1 MEGDG
6 YYTNLMNETEENN
19 AVPFASRSPPAVQQA
34 PCVGNIGSTRP
45 NQKRDKKNFS
55 EEEDKLLRISDFF
68 HSNKE
73 FPSDCSQSSL
83 IHHWSTIQECVNKFC
98 ASLIQIEGRRQ
109 SGVTVH
115 DKKTAAD
122 SVLGMDSVA
131 NGNDVNRDADQNEIP
146 ESDVGKKRPMG
157 NKKAKGSL
165 RQGGGDACTEALD
178 HLWEKKK
185 EANAEKELKK
195 EERYKQSFELEKDKF
210 QLEQVRVAYE
220 QAKALEIK
228 EAEMY
233 DKRMLEEERI
243 MTVNTSGMPGDLQQ
257 YYKSLRSEIMA
268 RRGISS

>member
-1 MEGDG
+1 
-6 YYTNLMNETEENN
+6 
-19 AVPFASRSPPAVQQA
+19 
-34 PCVGNIGSTRP
+34 
-45 NQKRDKKNFS
+45 
-55 EEEDKLLRISDFF
+55 
-68 HSNKE
+68 
-73 FPSDCSQSSL
+73 
-83 IHHWSTIQECVNKFC
+83 
-98 ASLIQIEGRRQ
+98 
-109 SGVTVH
+109 
-115 DKKTAAD
+115 
-122 SVLGMDSVA
+122 MDSVA

-157 NKKAKGSL
+157 NKKAKCSL

-185 EANAEKELKK
+185 EADAEKELKK

-210 QLEQVRVAYE
+210 QLEQVRVANE
-220 QAKALEIK
+220 QVRVQNEQLRLANEAKALEIK